1 MTQKEF
7 QKLQKKW
14 YKKLAD
20 KGFKDIENSDI
31 PGHPLIHWDSFHFQQ
46 MWTPQSFLEK
56 QRYFELA
63 GQMLHDFKFK
73 RKIDKEIWK
82 MHCEGK
88 PAKEISEAV
97 ELHTNTIN
105 RIIRRYAS
113 YIKYDPG

>member
-1 MTQKEF
+1 
-7 QKLQKKW
+7 
-14 YKKLAD
+14 
-20 KGFKDIENSDI
+20 
-31 PGHPLIHWDSFHFQQ
+31 
-46 MWTPQSFLEK
+46 
-56 QRYFELA
+56 
-63 GQMLHDFKFK
+63 MLHDFKFK